1 MKLLPIKR
9 VVAMIYCTVCSICV
23 FTPWIA
29 SVDCSNAP
37 PQRIVVF
44 PLYAEEIIYGLVE
57 PERIIYVGHH
67 YAESGIDDWPTMIKS
82 QQAAGECWE
91 NSDEEEILSLNPDLL
106 ILDSYLQDNFEEDF
120 PAFFHSTVPTLFLDS
135 PKSIDD
141 IIHLIILLGDIVQ
154 KPDAALSM
162 VNEMIS
168 SMSSIREVANKIP
181 TNEKKT
187 VALFGEPSIF
197 FDLVA
202 NVCNVNGLYCPDEQ
216 SLAVA
221 NPDIIVLLPYC
232 MDGGFLLDIGKEY
245 SKDCIVQ
252 LESESSLSR
261 ITAISSG
268 AIYALNFHGSQY
280 IADCAMRLL
289 KIAYPTFFS
298 D

>member
-9 VVAMIYCTVCSICV
+9 VVAMIYCKVCSICV

-29 SVDCSNAP
+29 SADCSNAP

-106 ILDSYLQDNFEEDF
+106 ILDSYLQDNFEEGF

-181 TNEKKT
+181 
-187 VALFGEPSIF
+187 P
-197 FDLVA
+197 
-202 NVCNVNGLYCPDEQ
+202 
-216 SLAVA
+216 

>member
-29 SVDCSNAP
+29 SADCSNAP

-44 PLYAEEIIYGLVE
+44 SLYAEEIIYGLVE

-268 AIYALNFHGSQY
+268 AIYALNFMAVNISQ
-280 IADCAMRLL
+280 IVLCA
-289 KIAYPTFFS
+289 F
-298 D
+298 

>member
-1 MKLLPIKR
+1 M
-9 VVAMIYCTVCSICV
+9 
-23 FTPWIA
+23 
-29 SVDCSNAP
+29 
-37 PQRIVVF
+37 
-44 PLYAEEIIYGLVE
+44 
-57 PERIIYVGHH
+57 
-67 YAESGIDDWPTMIKS
+67 
-82 QQAAGECWE
+82 
-91 NSDEEEILSLNPDLL
+91 
-106 ILDSYLQDNFEEDF
+106 
-120 PAFFHSTVPTLFLDS
+120 
-135 PKSIDD
+135 
-141 IIHLIILLGDIVQ
+141 IILLGDIVQ

-202 NVCNVNGLYCPDEQ
+202 NVCNVNGLYC
-216 SLAVA
+216 
-221 NPDIIVLLPYC
+221 
-232 MDGGFLLDIGKEY
+232 IGKEY

>member
-29 SVDCSNAP
+29 SADCSNAP

-154 KPDAALSM
+154 KPDATLSM

-181 TNEKKT
+181 TN
-187 VALFGEPSIF
+187 
-197 FDLVA
+197 
-202 NVCNVNGLYCPDEQ
+202 
-216 SLAVA
+216 
-221 NPDIIVLLPYC
+221 
-232 MDGGFLLDIGKEY
+232 
-245 SKDCIVQ
+245 
-252 LESESSLSR
+252 
-261 ITAISSG
+261 
-268 AIYALNFHGSQY
+268 
-280 IADCAMRLL
+280 
-289 KIAYPTFFS
+289 
-298 D
+298 

>member
-1 MKLLPIKR
+1 MK
-9 VVAMIYCTVCSICV
+9 
-23 FTPWIA
+23 
-29 SVDCSNAP
+29 
-37 PQRIVVF
+37 
-44 PLYAEEIIYGLVE
+44 
-57 PERIIYVGHH
+57 
-67 YAESGIDDWPTMIKS
+67 
-82 QQAAGECWE
+82 
-91 NSDEEEILSLNPDLL
+91 
-106 ILDSYLQDNFEEDF
+106 
-120 PAFFHSTVPTLFLDS
+120 
-135 PKSIDD
+135 
-141 IIHLIILLGDIVQ
+141 
-154 KPDAALSM
+154 
-162 VNEMIS
+162 
-168 SMSSIREVANKIP
+168 
-181 TNEKKT
+181 KKT